1 MTSFLD
7 SVSVGTGG
15 VVALGKAQE
24 RFEQWGFEVLERDEL
39 RIVLRGPGM
48 HSNREARARG
58 ASKVTLAV
66 HGEQLVLDAQMGAAD
81 RMERFCRV
89 FPVGLCLLLGVVLGA
104 IFWFVF
110 PPKIALVAPL
120 FCLLTAVPWLA
131 IGPAM
136 GQTVQREA
144 REGLRSVLAQARE
157 EVAPE

>member
-7 SVSVGTGG
+7 SVSVGPSG
-15 VVALGKAQE
+15 VAALGKAQE

-39 RIVLRGPGM
+39 RVVLRGPGM

-66 HGEQLVLDAQMGAAD
+66 LGEQLVLDAQMGAAD

-89 FPVGLCLLLGVVLGA
+89 FPVGLCLLLGVVLGT

-110 PPKIALVAPL
+110 PPKIAFVAPL